1 MRRETKKVE
10 GKWIEEG
17 QKADAWIEFPVKKF
31 TEDSLE
37 RYTGVLTYV
46 RSIYPSLRHLV
57 ILKK

>member
-1 MRRETKKVE
+1 MRTETKKVE

-31 TEDSLE
+31 TEDSSE

-57 ILKK
+57 ILK